1 MLPRGSLLINTA
13 RGPVV
18 DEAALIDALRS
29 GQLGGAG
36 LDTFDTEPLSAG
48 HPLTALTQV
57 LLTPHV
63 AGVTRDAGLQVATL
77 TAQNIVDHLAH
88 TALPALHRVA

>member
-1 MLPRGSLLINTA
+1 M
-13 RGPVV
+13 
-18 DEAALIDALRS
+18 DEAALIAALRS

-36 LDTFDTEPLSAG
+36 LDTFDTEPLPAD
-48 HPLTALTQV
+48 HPLAALDQV

-63 AGVTRDAGLQVATL
+63 AGVTRDAALQVATM
-77 TAQNIVDHLAH
+77 TAHNIVDHLAH